1 MCCETARS
9 RVASTC
15 VSRDNA
21 LAAGV
26 SGSVRTAEPL
36 GSVVRSW
43 TVVFLF
49 CACPAEH
56 CTLLESPNFRI
67 RRHLDS
73 PNLHHIRRQRAG
85 CGCAVCCETARSRV
99 ASTCVSRD
107 NALAAGVSGSV
118 RTAEPLGSV
127 VRSWTVVFLFCA
139 CPAEHC
145 TLLESPNFRIR
156 RHLDSPNLHHI
167 RRQRAGCGCA
177 GNSTLSSRFDLRI
190 RR

>member
-1 MCCETARS
+1 MSLDSQAGREKKNAATVS
-9 RVASTC
+9 ESSTC
-15 VSRDNA
+15 LENCTS
-21 LAAGV
+21 LYLT
-26 SGSVRTAEPL
+26 SAEYRP
-36 GSVVRSW
+36 
-43 TVVFLF
+43 
-49 CACPAEH
+49 
-56 CTLLESPNFRI
+56 TLETTRWLW
-67 RRHLDS
+67 
-73 PNLHHIRRQRAG
+73 
-85 CGCAVCCETARSRV
+85 VCCETARSRV

-107 NALAAGVSGSV
+107 NALAAGVSWSV
-118 RTAEPLGSV
+118 RTAGPLGSV

>member
-1 MCCETARS
+1 MSTTDCEQLSPYTQAGREKS
-9 RVASTC
+9 MQQQFPKTQHCLTC
-15 VSRDNA
+15 LENFTSLTLSA
-21 LAAGV
+21 LNSAQ
-26 SGSVRTAEPL
+26 L
-36 GSVVRSW
+36 W
-43 TVVFLF
+43 
-49 CACPAEH
+49 
-56 CTLLESPNFRI
+56 
-67 RRHLDS
+67 
-73 PNLHHIRRQRAG
+73 RQRAG

-99 ASTCVSRD
+99 ASTCVSGD
-107 NALAAGVSGSV
+107 NALVAGVSWSV

-127 VRSWTVVFLFCA
+127 VRSWTVVFLFRA

>member
-1 MCCETARS
+1 MWR
-9 RVASTC
+9 
-15 VSRDNA
+15 A
-21 LAAGV
+21 LASKYLTRLCQKCFYFVWFFYGEWGLFGKCAGEA
-26 SGSVRTAEPL
+26 TL
-36 GSVVRSW
+36 
-43 TVVFLF
+43 
-49 CACPAEH
+49 PA
-56 CTLLESPNFRI
+56 LNIAQLW
-67 RRHLDS
+67 
-73 PNLHHIRRQRAG
+73 RQRAG